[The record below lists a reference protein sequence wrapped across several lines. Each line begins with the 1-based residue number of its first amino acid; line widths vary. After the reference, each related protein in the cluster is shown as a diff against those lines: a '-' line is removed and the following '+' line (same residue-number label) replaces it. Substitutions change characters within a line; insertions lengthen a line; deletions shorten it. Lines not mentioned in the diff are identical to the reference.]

1 MDCGDSYWELYRD
14 YYRDPFPDSLLSTR
28 QVNRSR
34 SSGSRPAASAEKL
47 VREGSNGN
55 PRPLHTPRPKRFS
68 MAFLHETTMAIGGL
82 KENAARSWLLGPWAG
97 GHRCARTTRTATTT
111 TRRPTTTRKRTK
123 TTRTGPRQR
132 DGDDHSICHK
142 DEDKGD
148 KDNEKDIDKDE
159 NAGNGHSP
167 SVPGSSHYYVSQ
179 LPPSSAWASAS
190 GQKTAFS
197 AGGRHEG
204 LIGVM

>member
-1 MDCGDSYWELYRD
+1 
-14 YYRDPFPDSLLSTR
+14 
-28 QVNRSR
+28 
-34 SSGSRPAASAEKL
+34 
-47 VREGSNGN
+47 
-55 PRPLHTPRPKRFS
+55 

-82 KENAARSWLLGPWAG
+82 LLLGPGFQDLGRG

-123 TTRTGPRQR
+123 TTRTGLRQR

-142 DEDKGD
+142 DEDEGD

-204 LIGVM
+204 LIGDRGNVGTCFRILGLY